1 MKLIMKQITNYE
13 RASGQR
19 VNKQK
24 SFFLTDLKAGAY
36 RINRI
41 RACTGF
47 MDKTFSF
54 TYLGCPIYVGR
65 KKICYFDDMITKV
78 VKRLNG
84 WQGKMLTYGGKMV
97 LIKSVLQSMP
107 TYTLTAINP
116 PKTSLNL
123 LERHFARFFWGSNA
137 DKANYH

>member
-1 MKLIMKQITNYE
+1 MKQITNYE